1 MGVARMREA
10 AVSAGAI
17 LLLLPGLAAAGDD
30 LRLVE
35 AVRDRDEQAVAA
47 LLKQNVDVDGSQ
59 PDGATALH
67 WAAHWNDLSITDLLI
82 RAGAEIN
89 VANRY
94 GATPLWLAG
103 VNGSAPVVARLLE
116 AGADP
121 NLALVSGETPL
132 MAAARSG
139 NVDAVR
145 ALLNSGAAVGATET
159 AHGQTA
165 LMWAIAE
172 EHLSVVDALI
182 THGAD
187 VRRGSTRGFTPLMF
201 AARGGDVALG
211 RFLVAQGAE
220 VNTTVADGST
230 PLLVAAVRGHVPFAK
245 FLLAQGADPNAAATG
260 YTALHW
266 ASGIWE
272 SNTTQEYTFT
282 TGEWTAW
289 AGVPTREGK
298 LELIKAL
305 IAHGADVNGR
315 MTRSA
320 PRYGFSLF
328 AFTWKGKSLR
338 GATPFFLA
346 ALSGDVEVM
355 RALVSL
361 GAHPL
366 AGTADQTTPLMVAAG
381 RARTNAE
388 TSIPEENALAATRLT
403 LDLGNDV
410 HAVNDAGETALHAAA
425 GAGLDTVTEYLVASG
440 VDLDAETNEGRTAL
454 ALAEGTEVAMQI
466 VTRPS
471 TAALL
476 RQLGARAPE

>member
-1 MGVARMREA
+1 MGVARMKEA
-10 AVSAGAI
+10 AVSTGAI
-17 LLLLPGLAAAGDD
+17 LLLFSGLAAAGAD

-35 AVRDRDEQAVAA
+35 AVRDRDAQAVAA
-47 LLKQNVDVDGSQ
+47 LLEQNVDVDGSQ

-82 RAGAEIN
+82 RAGAEVN

-121 NLALVSGETPL
+121 NRALVSGETPL

-139 NVDAVR
+139 NVDAGR
-145 ALLNSGAAVGATET
+145 ALLNSGAAVEATET
-159 AHGQTA
+159 ARGQTA

-172 EHLSVVDALI
+172 GHLSVVDALI
-182 THGAD
+182 AHGAD
-187 VRRGSTRGFTPLMF
+187 VRRGSTQGFTPLMF

-211 RFLVAQGAE
+211 RLLVAQGAE

-230 PLLVAAVRGHVPFAK
+230 PLLVAAVRGHVSFAK

-272 SNTTQEYTFT
+272 SNLTYAYTFT
-282 TGEWTAW
+282 TGEWTAL

-298 LELIKAL
+298 LELIQAL
-305 IAHGADVNGR
+305 IAHGADVNAR
-315 MTRSA
+315 MTKSA

-328 AFTWKGKSLR
+328 ASGWGGKSLS

-355 RALVSL
+355 RALVSQ

-366 AGTADQTTPLMVAAG
+366 ATTADQTTPLMVAAG
-381 RARTNAE
+381 RAYTNAE
-388 TSIPEENALAATRLT
+388 TGIPEGNALAATRLT
-403 LDLGNDV
+403 LDLGNDL
-410 HAVNDAGETALHAAA
+410 HAVNDAGETALHGAAL
-425 GAGLDTVTEYLVASG
+425 GGLDLVVEYLVASG
-440 VDLDAETNEGRTAL
+440 ADLDAQTNEGRTAL

-466 VTRPS
+466 VTRAS

-476 RQLGARAPE
+476 TQLGARTPE